1 MSNDSV
7 KSLETVLDQVRQDRR
22 GFLKTMLAGSA
33 VAALPLM
40 TSQAMAAE
48 GEGGDE
54 GKKKKKKKEG
64 E

>member
-1 MSNDSV
+1 MA
-7 KSLETVLDQVRQDRR
+7 KSLESVLANVSQDRR
-22 GFLKTMLAGSA
+22 GFLKTMFVGSA

-48 GEGGDE
+48 GEGE

>member
-1 MSNDSV
+1 MA
-7 KSLETVLDQVRQDRR
+7 KSLESILANVSQDRR
-22 GFLKTMLAGSA
+22 GFLKTMLVGSA

-48 GEGGDE
+48 GEGE

-64 E
+64 GE

>member
-1 MSNDSV
+1 MANEV
-7 KSLETVLDQVRQDRR
+7 KLDAALAQVRQDRR
-22 GFLKTMLAGSA
+22 GLLKTMLVGSA

-54 GKKKKKKKEG
+54 GKKKKKKKKEG

>member
-1 MSNDSV
+1 MANDSV
-7 KSLETVLDQVRQDRR
+7 KSLQAALDQVRQDRR
-22 GFLKTMLAGSA
+22 GFLKTMLVGSA
-33 VAALPLM
+33 AAALPLM
-40 TSQAMAAE
+40 TSHAMAAE